1 MALLEFNGLTK
12 HFGGLIAVSGL
23 DLSIEGGEIFGLI
36 GPNGAGKTTFFNLIG
51 GIYKPTSGTI
61 KYNGEDITGLK
72 PNKIARKGIIRTFQH
87 TTLFK
92 EYTVL
97 ENVIFGFYLQYKAHF
112 WSYIL
117 GTPLYRREA
126 DFFKE
131 EAMGILQLA
140 GLYGLEDEYAK
151 NLSYGHQRALAL
163 AIALAAEPR
172 VLLLDEPVAGMTAEE
187 IELMLTR
194 IRKINK
200 NKGTTI
206 VLVEHNMRAILSVCH
221 RIAVLNFGKKIA
233 EGPPLEVVNN
243 QLVIEAYLG
252 RYRDAA
258 SN

>member
-23 DLSIEGGEIFGLI
+23 DLSVEGGEIFGLI
-36 GPNGAGKTTFFNLIG
+36 GPNGAGKTTVFNLIG
-51 GIYKPTSGTI
+51 GVYKPTSGTI
-61 KYNGEDITGLK
+61 IYNGEDITGLK
-72 PNKIARKGIIRTFQH
+72 PDKIARKGIVRTFQH

-97 ENVIFGFYLQYKAHF
+97 ENVILGFYLQYKAHF
-112 WSYIL
+112 WSSIL
-117 GTPLYRREA
+117 GTPSYRREEA
-126 DFFKE
+126 FFKE
-131 EAMGILQLA
+131 EAMDILQLA
-140 GLYGLEDEYAK
+140 GLYGLEGEYAK

-163 AIALAAEPR
+163 AIALAAKPR

-187 IELMLTR
+187 IELMLMR
-194 IRKINK
+194 IRKINE
-200 NKGTTI
+200 NKRATI
-206 VLVEHNMRAILSVCH
+206 VLVEHNIRAILSVCH

-233 EGPPLEVVNN
+233 EGPPVEVVNN

-252 RYRDAA
+252 RYRNAA